1 MRSQHGEA
9 SGQGQV
15 HQAGR
20 DQNNQHVE
28 THFHLSVGRLTVL
41 AAGLAAVAIGITVI
55 VWPASGDKAA
65 QRSPGAPA
73 SAQAGATPTSPS
85 AVSPSAST
93 SGDEASPSPRTDKPV
108 YTGDLRLTYVY
119 LDSNPPSVLSSNTGA
134 SFWIN
139 YSTVGD
145 TRQDTIYGLGGGSFT
160 VEPTIAAWQ
169 GTGRPSRQQCTTLV
183 ATQGAESL
191 PVSPGSRYCVKSAK
205 GRTAFVTVMAFDEG
219 GGSYS
224 GSATVWNGA
233 S

>member
-20 DQNNQHVE
+20 DQNNHHIE
-28 THFHLSVGRLTVL
+28 THFHLPVGRLTVL

-65 QRSPGAPA
+65 QRTPGPPA
-73 SAQAGATPTSPS
+73 SAQAGATAASS
-85 AVSPSAST
+85 APETPSASA
-93 SGDEASPSPRTDKPV
+93 SGDEASPSPRADKPV
-108 YTGDLRLTYVY
+108 YTGDLRLTNVD
-119 LDSNPPSVLSSNTGA
+119 LDSDPPSVLSSNTGA

-160 VEPTIAAWQ
+160 VKPTIAAWQ
-169 GTGRPSRQQCTTLV
+169 GTTRPSRRQCTTLI
-183 ATQGAESL
+183 ATQGAENL

-205 GRTAFVTVMAFDEG
+205 GRIASVTVTAFDEA
-219 GGSYS
+219 GGSYA
-224 GSATVWNGA
+224 GSVTVWNGA